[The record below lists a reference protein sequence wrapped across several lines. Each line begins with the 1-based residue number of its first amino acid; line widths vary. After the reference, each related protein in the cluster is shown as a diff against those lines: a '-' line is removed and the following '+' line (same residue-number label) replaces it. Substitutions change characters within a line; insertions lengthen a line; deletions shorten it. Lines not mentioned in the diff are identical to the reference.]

1 MCHLTKTGMKKN
13 RINNIFYALL
23 LALFS
28 VSTVAHA
35 QNIIPKPRKAQMN
48 DGAFNINS
56 RTRVV
61 VADSNPLFMEI
72 AEDFANTVKGSTGYA
87 LTIEQQPAT
96 ETGQFVNTI
105 VLSSTD
111 GLGKEAYSLKVT
123 PQNITIA
130 ATEPNGLFYGTQ
142 TILQLLPSEIYSQ
155 TKTKGKWSVP
165 CCEIEDEPYQ
175 EYRGLMIDCCRYFMP
190 KENILKV
197 IDVMAMHKQNI
208 FHWHLTDDQGWR
220 IEIKKY
226 PKLTEVGAYR
236 SETTGYNGPS
246 DNTPHGGYYTQEDVK
261 EVVEYARRRYITVVP
276 EIELPGHA
284 SAAIA
289 AYPELSC
296 NPDKDYK
303 VATGWGVMKDVFC
316 PNAATFQFFEDVFT
330 ELFELFPGPYY
341 HIGGD
346 ECPRDAWKESKYCND
361 FMKVMGFDNY
371 DQIQIFFVQRIDK
384 FLREK
389 GGKQVIGWD
398 EILDGGA
405 VKSTIA
411 LSYRGHAPGKK
422 AIDNGMRTIFTPN
435 RWCYLDYYQENM
447 ETEEHTQEMFLPLS
461 KVYKYN
467 AISDTVTADMR
478 NLILGTQG
486 CVWSEFNP
494 TPEIMEFRAYPRAIA
509 LAESGWTKKYDKDF
523 DDFCYRMHTKGFK
536 RLEMKKMNYSKA
548 FYTVI
553 FKFDHKEPFPQD
565 VELELNCPDT
575 EIRYTTDGSVP
586 TRKSPLYTGPF
597 KNVKPGDTITAQ
609 GYCKKSGKKVG
620 KLVTKHF
627 KEKTLN

>member
-13 RINNIFYALL
+13 RINNILYALL

-48 DGAFNINS
+48 DGAFSINS

-509 LAESGWTKKYDKDF
+509 LAESGS
-523 DDFCYRMHTKGFK
+523 R
-536 RLEMKKMNYSKA
+536 
-548 FYTVI
+548 
-553 FKFDHKEPFPQD
+553 
-565 VELELNCPDT
+565 
-575 EIRYTTDGSVP
+575 
-586 TRKSPLYTGPF
+586 
-597 KNVKPGDTITAQ
+597 
-609 GYCKKSGKKVG
+609 
-620 KLVTKHF
+620 
-627 KEKTLN
+627 EK

>member
-1 MCHLTKTGMKKN
+1 MGEFNMKKV
-13 RINNIFYALL
+13 FCTLFLL
-23 LALFS
+23 LFTA
-28 VSTVAHA
+28 STAIYA
-35 QNIIPKPRKAQMN
+35 QNIIPKPKKAQMN
-48 DGAFNINS
+48 DGAFTINS
-56 RTRVV
+56 KTRVV
-61 VADSNPLFMEI
+61 VADNNPLFMEI
-72 AEDFANTVKGSTGYA
+72 AEDLVATINRSTGYSIPVEKVA
-87 LTIEQQPAT
+87 PDEKLI
-96 ETGQFVNTI
+96 VNNI
-105 VLSSTD
+105 VILKSIS
-111 GLGKEAYSLKVT
+111 GLGKEAYNLDVT
-123 PQNITIA
+123 PNSVVIGA
-130 ATEPNGLFYGTQ
+130 AEPNGLFYGTQ
-142 TILQLLPSEIYSQ
+142 TLLQLLPAEIYS
-155 TKTKGKWSVP
+155 KVKSRAKWSVP
-165 CCEIEDEPYQ
+165 CCTIEDEPYS
-175 EYRGLMIDCCRYFMP
+175 EYRGLMVDCCRYFMP
-190 KENILKV
+190 KEHLLKV

-226 PKLTEVGAYR
+226 PKLTEVGAFR
-236 SETTGYNGPS
+236 SETTGYDNVS

-261 EVVEYARRRYITVVP
+261 EIVEYARRRYVTVVP

-411 LSYRGHAPGKK
+411 LSYRGHAPAKK
-422 AIDNGMRTIFTPN
+422 AIANGMRTILTPN

-447 ETEEHTQEMFLPLS
+447 ETEYNTQSMFLPLS
-461 KVYKYN
+461 KVYNYN
-467 AISDTVTADMR
+467 PISDTVSAEKR
-478 NLILGTQG
+478 KLIIGTQG

-494 TPEIMEFRAYPRAIA
+494 TPEIMEFRAFPRAIA
-509 LAESGWTKKYDKDF
+509 LSETGWTQKYSKDF
-523 DDFCYRMHTKGFK
+523 ADFCYRMHTKGFR
-536 RLEMKKMNYSKA
+536 RLDMKEMNYSKA

-575 EIRYTTDGSVP
+575 EIRYTTDGTAP
-586 TRKSPLYTGPF
+586 TRKSKLYTEPF
-597 KNVKPGDTITAQ
+597 KGVKPGDVITAQ
-609 GYCKKSGKKVG
+609 GFCKKTGKKVG
-620 KLVTKHF
+620 KQVTKHF
-627 KEKTLN
+627 KETTLN

>member
-1 MCHLTKTGMKKN
+1 MIKTSIKN
-13 RINNIFYALL
+13 TLCALL
-23 LALFS
+23 LILFS
-28 VSTVAHA
+28 TTVADA
-35 QNIIPKPRKAQMN
+35 QNIIPKPKKAQMEK
-48 DGAFNINS
+48 GAFVLNS
-56 RTRVV
+56 KTRVV
-61 VADSNPLFMEI
+61 VSGNNPLFVEI
-72 AEDFANTVKGSTGYA
+72 AEDFLKTINASTGYNITVDNNTSA
-87 LTIEQQPAT
+87 
-96 ETGQFVNTI
+96 NTI
-105 VLSSTD
+105 VLKFKE
-111 GLGKEAYSLKVT
+111 GLNKEAYELEVT
-123 PQNITIA
+123 PENITIE
-130 ATEPNGLFYGTQ
+130 ATEPNGMFYGTQ
-142 TILQLLPSEIYSQ
+142 TVLQLLPSEIYS
-155 TKTKGKWSVP
+155 KTKAKAKWSVP
-165 CCEIEDEPYQ
+165 CCTIEDEPYM
-175 EYRGLMIDCCRYFMP
+175 EYRGLMIDCGRYFMP
-190 KENILKV
+190 KEHLLKI
-197 IDVMAMHKQNI
+197 IDVMGMHKQNI

-236 SETTGYNGPS
+236 KETGGYENKG
-246 DNTPHGGYYTQEDVK
+246 DGTPHGGFYTQEDVK
-261 EVVEYARRRYITVVP
+261 EIVEYARRRYITVIP

-284 SAAIA
+284 TAALA

-296 NPDKDYK
+296 DPSKKYE
-303 VATGWGVMKDVFC
+303 VATTWGVKKDVFC

-330 ELFELFPGPYY
+330 ELFELFPSPYY

-361 FMKVMGFDNY
+361 FMKVMGFTEY

-447 ETEEHTQEMFLPLS
+447 TTEEHTQEMFLPLS
-461 KVYKYN
+461 KIYKYN
-467 AISDTVTADMR
+467 AISDTVTAEMR
-478 NLILGTQG
+478 NLILGTQA

-509 LAESGWTKKYDKDF
+509 LAENGWTEKYSKDF
-523 DDFCYRMHTKGFK
+523 DDFCYRMHTKGFR
-536 RLEMKKMNYSKA
+536 RLELKEMNYSKA

-553 FKFDHKEPFPQD
+553 FKFNHKDPFPQD

-575 EIRYTTDGSVP
+575 EIRYTTDGTVP
-586 TRKSPLYTGPF
+586 TRKSKLYTGPF
-597 KNVKPGDTITAQ
+597 KNVKPGDVITAQ
-609 GYCKKSGKKVG
+609 GYCKKTGKKVG
-620 KLVTKHF
+620 KLVTRHF

>member
-1 MCHLTKTGMKKN
+1 MKKN

-523 DDFCYRMHTKGFK
+523 DDFCYRMHTKGFR

-609 GYCKKSGKKVG
+609 GYCKKSGKEVG

>member
-1 MCHLTKTGMKKN
+1 
-13 RINNIFYALL
+13 
-23 LALFS
+23 
-28 VSTVAHA
+28 
-35 QNIIPKPRKAQMN
+35 
-48 DGAFNINS
+48 
-56 RTRVV
+56 
-61 VADSNPLFMEI
+61 
-72 AEDFANTVKGSTGYA
+72 
-87 LTIEQQPAT
+87 
-96 ETGQFVNTI
+96 
-105 VLSSTD
+105 
-111 GLGKEAYSLKVT
+111 
-123 PQNITIA
+123 
-130 ATEPNGLFYGTQ
+130 
-142 TILQLLPSEIYSQ
+142 
-155 TKTKGKWSVP
+155 
-165 CCEIEDEPYQ
+165 
-175 EYRGLMIDCCRYFMP
+175 
-190 KENILKV
+190 
-197 IDVMAMHKQNI
+197 
-208 FHWHLTDDQGWR
+208 
-220 IEIKKY
+220 
-226 PKLTEVGAYR
+226 
-236 SETTGYNGPS
+236 
-246 DNTPHGGYYTQEDVK
+246 
-261 EVVEYARRRYITVVP
+261 
-276 EIELPGHA
+276 
-284 SAAIA
+284 
-289 AYPELSC
+289 
-296 NPDKDYK
+296 
-303 VATGWGVMKDVFC
+303 
-316 PNAATFQFFEDVFT
+316 
-330 ELFELFPGPYY
+330 
-341 HIGGD
+341 
-346 ECPRDAWKESKYCND
+346 
-361 FMKVMGFDNY
+361 MKVMGFDNY

-523 DDFCYRMHTKGFK
+523 DDFCYRMHTKGFR

-575 EIRYTTDGSVP
+575 EIMYTTDGSVP

-609 GYCKKSGKKVG
+609 GYCKKSSKKVG